1 MRQMSGVSVFAILV
15 FAKKG
20 ESAVE
25 LAAEKELSQFGYFQR
40 GRCDMT
46 HHGIYCDSR
55 GTDGILVSDCSI
67 GEFMSF
73 FARTVVERTA
83 PGTRQS
89 VKEQSTSIC
98 MCRI

>member
-40 GRCDMT
+40 GRCDLT
-46 HHGIYCDSR
+46 QHDI
-55 GTDGILVSDCSI
+55 DCKSH
-67 GEFMSF
+67 
-73 FARTVVERTA
+73 
-83 PGTRQS
+83 
-89 VKEQSTSIC
+89 
-98 MCRI
+98 